1 MKTVDILMIEDDPAD
16 ADLVREAFRD
26 FKSEPRLTVIADGQ
40 KALDYLRDPA
50 KREPDLILLDLN
62 IPKMDGRQVLKT
74 LKADPTLKRIPVI
87 VLTTSAAETDVLQS
101 YLNGANCFLTK
112 PLGLDDFFRM
122 TKKIES
128 FWLNLAKLPR
138 GLASAGRPG

>member
-1 MKTVDILMIEDDPAD
+1 MIEDDPAD

-26 FKSEPRLTVIADGQ
+26 FKTEPRLTVIGDGE
-40 KALDYLRDPA
+40 KALAHLRDPA
-50 KREPDLILLDLN
+50 KPEPDLILLDLN
-62 IPKMDGRQVLKT
+62 MPKMDGRQVLKT
-74 LKADPTLKRIPVI
+74 LKSDRDLKKIPI
-87 VLTTSAAETDVLQS
+87 IILTTSAADSDVLQS

-128 FWLNLAKLPR
+128 FWLNLARLP
-138 GLASAGRPG
+138 AGAAR